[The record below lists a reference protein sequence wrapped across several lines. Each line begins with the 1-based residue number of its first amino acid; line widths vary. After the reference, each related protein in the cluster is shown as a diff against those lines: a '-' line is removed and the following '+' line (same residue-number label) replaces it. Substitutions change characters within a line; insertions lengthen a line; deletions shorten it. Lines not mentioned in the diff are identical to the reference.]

1 MIELEFTLLSI
12 RNFQSYGNNTTVFDL
27 RRPGTTKVRPYT
39 VRRISK
45 NLHTTKKSD
54 LITGQHHQ
62 NELQDNRDFEFP
74 KGIIT
79 DCDNGDTIYT
89 EEGQNAFNEF
99 YDKFLTMI
107 EGCKV
112 F

>member
-1 MIELEFTLLSI
+1 MNTNITINAIELASTLAHEKLM
-12 RNFQSYGNNTTVFDL
+12 QYYED
-27 RRPGTTKVRPYT
+27 
-39 VRRISK
+39 
-45 NLHTTKKSD
+45 
-54 LITGQHHQ
+54 
-62 NELQDNRDFEFP
+62 LQDNRDFEFP
-74 KGIIT
+74 NGIIT